1 MVVYREFMRRGILPN
16 PCHGTRHW
24 LPSERE
30 GGKRFRR
37 TDSFPGGGALCLR
50 LDPGRF
56 WTESIY
62 GSAWFKNAQG
72 CMTREGYPKTV
83 SEHRQ
88 AAVST
93 PPSTS
98 PNAPTYPTVLP
109 PTSLSALSAEHAH
122 STSHIPKYRR
132 DLAQHQATAC
142 SLYVLFHRLS
152 VLQQS
157 IRAEPNCRV
166 IDTPTRTNIGTCTN
180 PNKHLFP
187 PASVINDTARVP
199 VAQKQKKM
207 RTRRFLP
214 IRLDRDR

>member
-1 MVVYREFMRRGILPN
+1 MRRGILPN

-88 AAVST
+88 AAVVRAAGHPTQEKAKNQIAEPDARLHRSQHPPPLLPMHPLIQPFSLLRHCPPCQPNMPT
-93 PPSTS
+93 LPRTFPST
-98 PNAPTYPTVLP
+98 
-109 PTSLSALSAEHAH
+109 
-122 STSHIPKYRR
+122 
-132 DLAQHQATAC
+132 DAT
-142 SLYVLFHRLS
+142 
-152 VLQQS
+152 
-157 IRAEPNCRV
+157 
-166 IDTPTRTNIGTCTN
+166 
-180 PNKHLFP
+180 
-187 PASVINDTARVP
+187 
-199 VAQKQKKM
+199 
-207 RTRRFLP
+207 
-214 IRLDRDR
+214 